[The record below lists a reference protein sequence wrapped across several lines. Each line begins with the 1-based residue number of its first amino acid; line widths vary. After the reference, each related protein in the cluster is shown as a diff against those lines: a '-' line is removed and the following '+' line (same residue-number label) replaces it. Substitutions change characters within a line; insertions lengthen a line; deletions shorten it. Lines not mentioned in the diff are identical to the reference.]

1 MRVYT
6 EFKWTEKHVF
16 QSARLRT
23 LIQIVR
29 QAFLCRNT
37 RRKDCESRESP
48 DQWRYP
54 VVLPLRNSV
63 VGKGRLRAWLAVL
76 HGVRKEDPFS
86 GTGRNF
92 SALFSSWRR
101 RCFSEKRKTALRKTE
116 EGSRYSGW
124 FEPSGRCYFSK
135 EQSVLREDVG
145 WIPSSFLLRVSG

>member
-6 EFKWTEKHVF
+6 EFEWTEKHMF
-16 QSARLRT
+16 QSEKLRT

-48 DQWRYP
+48 EQWRYP

-63 VGKGRLRAWLAVL
+63 VGKGRLLALLAVL

-86 GTGRNF
+86 GTGLNF
-92 SALFSSWRR
+92 RLFFLPGGDGVLVKNGSSNLLADCFRR
-101 RCFSEKRKTALRKTE
+101 GAEEAGHSVEIVDTAHANIHPCT
-116 EGSRYSGW
+116 G
-124 FEPSGRCYFSK
+124 C
-135 EQSVLREDVG
+135 
-145 WIPSSFLLRVSG
+145 

>member
-1 MRVYT
+1 MRVFT

-29 QAFLCRNT
+29 QAFLCQNT

-54 VVLPLRNSV
+54 VVSPLRNSV

-124 FEPSGRCYFSK
+124 FEPSGRCYLSK
-135 EQSVLREDVG
+135 EQSVLREGVG

>member
-6 EFKWTEKHVF
+6 EFEWTEKHMF
-16 QSARLRT
+16 QSERLRT

-48 DQWRYP
+48 EQWRYP

-63 VGKGRLRAWLAVL
+63 VGKGRLLDLLAVL

-86 GTGRNF
+86 GTGLNF
-92 SALFSSWRR
+92 RLFFHESRTSKARPGQGTDTVGHSAL
-101 RCFSEKRKTALRKTE
+101 KLAA
-116 EGSRYSGW
+116 SGTTIRI
-124 FEPSGRCYFSK
+124 G
-135 EQSVLREDVG
+135 
-145 WIPSSFLLRVSG
+145 I

>member
-6 EFKWTEKHVF
+6 EFEWTEKHMF
-16 QSARLRT
+16 QSERLRT

-48 DQWRYP
+48 EQWRYP

-63 VGKGRLRAWLAVL
+63 VGKGRLLALLAVL

-86 GTGRNF
+86 GIGLNF
-92 SALFSSWRR
+92 RFFFLPGGDGVLVK
-101 RCFSEKRKTALRKTE
+101 KRKTALRKTKE
-116 EGSRYSGW
+116 NSRYSGW

-145 WIPSSFLLRVSG
+145 WIPSSFLLRISG